1 MFIITGKKI
10 TTLGNQIFEFMCG
23 LYPNL
28 TEVDIEVIHTD
39 LTEDN
44 VFGWTLENNDQNEIE
59 IHNELS
65 QKDFTIT
72 LIHELIH
79 VDQNV
84 RGLRDDTQ
92 REEEAYKLEKR
103 LADNFEKYRNALMVE
118 RMKQLYPER
127 NWEGV
132 TLVKCY

>member
-10 TTLGNQIFEFMCG
+10 TTLGNEVYEFMCR

-28 TEVDIEVIHTD
+28 TEVDIEVIPTD

-84 RGLRDDTQ
+84 RGLRDDIQ
-92 REEEAYKLEKR
+92 REEEAYSLEH
-103 LADNFEKYRNALMVE
+103 
-118 RMKQLYPER
+118 
-127 NWEGV
+127 
-132 TLVKCY
+132 TLTNQFLNKC

>member
-1 MFIITGKKI
+1 MFYASENEI
-10 TTLGNQIFEFMCG
+10 LSNQIYAYMCG

-28 TEVDIEVIHTD
+28 ENVDIEVIHTD

-65 QKDFTIT
+65 QKDFIIT

-84 RGLRDDTQ
+84 RGLLDDEQ
-92 REEEAYKLEKR
+92 REEEAYSLEHT
-103 LADNFEKYRNALMVE
+103 LTNQFLN
-118 RMKQLYPER
+118 
-127 NWEGV
+127 V
-132 TLVKCY
+132 TNC

>member
-10 TTLGNQIFEFMCG
+10 TTLGNEIFEFMCG

-28 TEVDIEVIHTD
+28 TEVDIEVIPTD

-59 IHNELS
+59 IHNDLS
-65 QKDFTIT
+65 EKDFITT

-84 RGLRDDTQ
+84 RGLRDDEK
-92 REEEAYKLEKR
+92 RENEAYILEKK
-103 LADNFEKYRNALMVE
+103 LGKKFMLENEPCKVS
-118 RMKQLYPER
+118 
-127 NWEGV
+127 
-132 TLVKCY
+132 

>member
-1 MFIITGKKI
+1 MFYTSGISTHYD
-10 TTLGNQIFEFMCG
+10 LPQRVFAFMQSV
-23 LYPNL
+23 YPNL
-28 TEVDIEVIHTD
+28 NNTDIEVIHTD

-65 QKDFTIT
+65 QKDFITT

-92 REEEAYKLEKR
+92 REEEAYSLEHI
-103 LADNFEKYRNALMVE
+103 LTNQFLN
-118 RMKQLYPER
+118 
-127 NWEGV
+127 
-132 TLVKCY
+132 KC